1 MNAAH
6 LTATLYGTPS
16 CRRYRRM
23 KSRLLQAARQSGA
36 ALHLEEVTD
45 AEALARFNPLSLPRL
60 YLNGDLLAERNPPAT
75 EVILHHLR
83 SDR

>member
-23 KSRLLQAARQSGA
+23 KSRILQAAEQSGT
-36 ALHLEEVTD
+36 ALRLEEVTD
-45 AEALARFNPLSLPRL
+45 TQALARFNPLSLPRL

-75 EVILHHLR
+75 EEILRHLR
-83 SDR
+83 SVR